1 MNRLILITGDLASGK
16 STLADSLFYNLNIPC
31 FKKDTIK
38 EKYCDESGYSNRE
51 QNRELSVK
59 AVSYMIEAFIRFAK
73 QNEDIIL
80 EANFRHDEMLRI
92 KDIAMQYNYDIYCF
106 VLRGDIPTL
115 YARFMERNKNR
126 HPAHKSLGL
135 DRGIEYFEKYI
146 NELREEETPFLSHVI
161 NATNKN
167 EKEILQY
174 ALEVVGK

>member
-16 STLADSLFYNLNIPC
+16 STLADSLSLSLNIPC

-38 EKYCDESGYSNRE
+38 EKYCDDLGYENRE

-59 AVSYMIEAFIRFAK
+59 AVSYMIEAFIQFAK
-73 QNEDIIL
+73 AGEDIIL
-80 EANFRHDEMLRI
+80 EANFRHDEMVRI
-92 KDIAMQYNYDIYCF
+92 KDIAVQYNYDVYCF
-106 VLRGDIPTL
+106 VLRGDISVL
-115 YARFMERNKNR
+115 YQRFMERNKNR